1 MASSTNLDCLLI
13 ADDLTGAC
21 DAAAPFAAAGLRTT
35 VLLSADGDA
44 DDARVLAVSTES
56 RGLAPSEVAPRMRQA
71 AARLT
76 GRGASITFKKID
88 STLRGN
94 TAVEIA
100 AALEVFGCKAAVV
113 CPAFPAMNR
122 IVRGGCLSV
131 TEAPNFE
138 PLHVA
143 SRVAGLHI
151 DVAGLQRAIARG
163 ERILSLDAACD
174 TDLDQIAAAILE
186 SHERILWTGSAG
198 LAAAMARTLRSERM
212 QTMPARASGPVLF
225 CIGSDHPVTVEQV
238 SELIACRGAAPKAY
252 ALLRIPYGQVSEDD
266 LRCELQEHAPSALV
280 LSGGDTASLV
290 LRAAGAQQIQLFEEL
305 LPGIPLGILRGGR
318 FDGVAVA
325 TKSGAFGDRSALIRI
340 ADYFS
345 CPRL

>member
-1 MASSTNLDCLLI
+1 MMASATNLDCLLI

-21 DAAAPFAAAGLRTT
+21 DAAVPFAVAGLRTT

-56 RGLAPSEVAPRMRQA
+56 RGLAPSDVAPRVRQA
-71 AARLT
+71 AERVAR
-76 GRGASITFKKID
+76 RGARVMFKKID

-100 AALEVFGCKAAVV
+100 AALEEFGCRAAVV

-122 IVRGGCLSV
+122 MVHGGYLSV
-131 TEAPNFE
+131 AGAPYFE

-151 DVAGLQRAIARG
+151 DIEGLQRAIARG
-163 ERILSLDAACD
+163 ERIITLDAACD
-174 TDLDQIAAAILE
+174 ADLDQIAAAILE
-186 SHERILWTGSAG
+186 TGERILWAGSAG
-198 LAAAMARTLRSERM
+198 LAAALARTLRGEIL
-212 QTMPARASGPVLF
+212 QTMPAYQPGTVLF

-238 SELIACRGAAPKAY
+238 EELLACRSV
-252 ALLRIPYGQVSEDD
+252 ALLRIPYGSVSEEA
-266 LRCELQEHAPSALV
+266 LRHEMRECTPAALV

-290 LRAAGAQQIQLFEEL
+290 LRAAGALQIQLFEEL
-305 LPGIPLGILRGGR
+305 LPGIPLGVLRGGR
-318 FDGVAVA
+318 FDGIPVA